1 MREATQALIEIKR
14 KYPEAQDKEL
24 QILVGKRYNEIR
36 VKKMIELGMSF
47 EDISKKTK
55 LSESTVRKIAATV

>member
-1 MREATQALIEIKR
+1 MREATEALLEVKR
-14 KYPEAQDKEL
+14 KYPEARDKEL

-55 LSESTVRKIAATV
+55 LCESTVRNIAATV